1 MQKLGLYSL
10 PIFLNENLL
19 RNKEKKNTKKM
30 INFITMYIR
39 NNVSKMVKKNIPMA
53 LQSSSGFLPV
63 LSTRFIESNV
73 NPRSIV
79 VAPIVTSDACMTLRP
94 ADRNILVE

>member
-1 MQKLGLYSL
+1 
-10 PIFLNENLL
+10 
-19 RNKEKKNTKKM
+19 
-30 INFITMYIR
+30 MYIR
-39 NNVSKMVKKNIPMA
+39 KIVSKMVKKNIPMA
-53 LQSSSGFLPV
+53 LQSSNGFLPV

-79 VAPIVTSDACMTLRP
+79 VAPIVTSDASVMLRP